1 LFHLKNLIKLSIFRV
16 GIFLQGVINITS
28 ICLVRHGET
37 DWNVAGR
44 LQGRTDIPLNK
55 NGIWQ
60 SQQCGE
66 FLQAFEWDIIVS
78 SPLKRAK
85 QTAEI
90 MNEKVNRLLVEMDE
104 FVERGFGDAEGMTKL
119 ECTEKFPDKIYP
131 NQEETEDFYN
141 RVMSGVEKINERFK
155 GKKVVLVA
163 HGAVINAILTNLSN
177 GEIGSGKTRLENTCI
192 SNIDFIQDRWKIKD
206 YNQVAHLT
214 Q

>member
-1 LFHLKNLIKLSIFRV
+1 M
-16 GIFLQGVINITS
+16 INITS

-55 NGIWQ
+55 NGILQ

-66 FLQAFEWDIIVS
+66 YVQASDWDIIIT

-90 MNEKVNRLLVEMDE
+90 MNEKVKVPLVEMDE

-131 NQEETEDFYN
+131 NQEETEAFHN
-141 RVMSGVEKINERFK
+141 RVMSGMEKINEHYK
-155 GKKVVLVA
+155 DKKVLLVA
-163 HGAVINAILTNLSN
+163 HGAVINAILAILSK
-177 GEIGSGKTRLENTCI
+177 GEIGSGKTRLFNTCI
-192 SNIDFIQDRWKIKD
+192 SNIDFIQNGWKIKD
-206 YNQVAHLT
+206 YNQVAHLS
-214 Q
+214 